1 MAKPVWGGA
10 VGASP
15 TDRGKAGSRRSILVD
30 GSGEP
35 LSAMVDRANVH
46 DTKLLAMTLESI
58 VVERPD
64 GDEKKPQHLCLDKGF
79 DNPTGHGAAMD
90 HGYR

>member
-1 MAKPVWGGA
+1 
-10 VGASP
+10 
-15 TDRGKAGSRRSILVD
+15 
-30 GSGEP
+30 
-35 LSAMVDRANVH
+35 
-46 DTKLLAMTLESI
+46 MTLESI

-64 GDEKKPQHLCLDKGF
+64 GDEKKPKHLGLDKGF